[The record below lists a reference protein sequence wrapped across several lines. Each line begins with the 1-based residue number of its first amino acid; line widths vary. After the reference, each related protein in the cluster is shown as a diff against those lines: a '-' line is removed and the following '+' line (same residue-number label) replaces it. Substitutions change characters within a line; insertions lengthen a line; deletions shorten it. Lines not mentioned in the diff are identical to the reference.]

1 MKTHRVKPKNSL
13 GTISG
18 RVFFPGWNKLW
29 YIVGGGGGEVKNP
42 NVFFPGNDLRN
53 RFSSGN
59 FPGWI
64 QPGYWDRVYEWQQV
78 TVSGITIYNKWVRTN
93 DNEWYNER
101 QRVVQRETT
110 SGTTRDNKWQQ
121 MTASHNEWLFWLIFL
136 FFWIGEEPTA
146 MHPKENSLNIKE
158 DPEERLLN

>member
-1 MKTHRVKPKNSL
+1 MVGYFSQ
-13 GTISG
+13 GEISYDILSG
-18 RVFFPGWNKLW
+18 
-29 YIVGGGGGEVKNP
+29 VGGGGKKSKR
-42 NVFFPGNDLRN
+42 FFPGEWFTEQIFIGELSGVDSAGVLRQ
-53 RFSSGN
+53 GV
-59 FPGWI
+59 
-64 QPGYWDRVYEWQQV
+64 RV
-78 TVSGITIYNKWVRTN
+78 TTSNS
-93 DNEWYNER
+93 EWYNDLQQMSENKW

>member
-1 MKTHRVKPKNSL
+1 MVGYFSQ
-13 GTISG
+13 GEISYDILSG
-18 RVFFPGWNKLW
+18 E
-29 YIVGGGGGEVKNP
+29 GGGGGKKSKR
-42 NVFFPGNDLRN
+42 FFPGEWFTEQIFIGELSGVDSAGVLRQ
-53 RFSSGN
+53 GV
-59 FPGWI
+59 
-64 QPGYWDRVYEWQQV
+64 RV
-78 TVSGITIYNKWVRTN
+78 TTSNS
-93 DNEWYNER
+93 EWYNDLQQMSENKW

>member
-1 MKTHRVKPKNSL
+1 MIYCRE
-13 GTISG
+13 
-18 RVFFPGWNKLW
+18 
-29 YIVGGGGGEVKNP
+29 GGGGGKKSKR
-42 NVFFPGNDLRN
+42 FFPGEWFTEQIFIGELSGVDSAGVLRQ
-53 RFSSGN
+53 GV
-59 FPGWI
+59 
-64 QPGYWDRVYEWQQV
+64 RV
-78 TVSGITIYNKWVRTN
+78 TTSNS
-93 DNEWYNER
+93 EWYNDLQQMSENKW

>member
-1 MKTHRVKPKNSL
+1 MIYCR
-13 GTISG
+13 
-18 RVFFPGWNKLW
+18 
-29 YIVGGGGGEVKNP
+29 GGGGGKKSKR
-42 NVFFPGNDLRN
+42 FFPGEWFTEQIFIGELSGVDSAGVLRQ
-53 RFSSGN
+53 GV
-59 FPGWI
+59 
-64 QPGYWDRVYEWQQV
+64 RV
-78 TVSGITIYNKWVRTN
+78 TTSKS
-93 DNEWYNER
+93 EWYNDLQQMSENKW

>member
-1 MKTHRVKPKNSL
+1 MIYCR
-13 GTISG
+13 
-18 RVFFPGWNKLW
+18 
-29 YIVGGGGGEVKNP
+29 GGGGGGKKSKR
-42 NVFFPGNDLRN
+42 FFPGEWCTEQIFIGELSGVDSAGVLRQ
-53 RFSSGN
+53 GV
-59 FPGWI
+59 
-64 QPGYWDRVYEWQQV
+64 RV
-78 TVSGITIYNKWVRTN
+78 TTSNS
-93 DNEWYNER
+93 EWYNDLQQMSENKW

>member
-1 MKTHRVKPKNSL
+1 MIYCRGWGGGGKKSKR
-13 GTISG
+13 
-18 RVFFPGWNKLW
+18 FFPGEWFTEQ
-29 YIVGGGGGEVKNP
+29 IFIGELSGVDSAG
-42 NVFFPGNDLRN
+42 VLRQ
-53 RFSSGN
+53 GV
-59 FPGWI
+59 
-64 QPGYWDRVYEWQQV
+64 RV
-78 TVSGITIYNKWVRTN
+78 TTSNS
-93 DNEWYNER
+93 EWYNDLQQMSENKW

-136 FFWIGEEPTA
+136 FFWIGEEPAA